1 MDAIGA
7 AARVG
12 RRRAVI
18 DACGEPL
25 VFERNLPQMF
35 LDYGRRGL
43 IGQPT
48 AGRLSRSLLTLPP
61 AAKEKAAR
69 VQAPRFAG

>member
-1 MDAIGA
+1 
-7 AARVG
+7 
-12 RRRAVI
+12 
-18 DACGEPL
+18 
-25 VFERNLPQMF
+25 MF
-35 LDYGRRGL
+35 LNYGRRGL